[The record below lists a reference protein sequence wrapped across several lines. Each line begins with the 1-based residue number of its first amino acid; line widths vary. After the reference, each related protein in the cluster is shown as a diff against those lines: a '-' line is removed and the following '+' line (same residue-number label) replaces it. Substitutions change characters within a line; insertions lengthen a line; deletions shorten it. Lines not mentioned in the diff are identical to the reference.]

1 MSDYDRAPLTA
12 WLRHTR
18 KMARHFRRMAH
29 EMVKK
34 EISYEKMRDQFY
46 KDDDKEA
53 IDRAFSQFA
62 DARGRICNPPM
73 NGASEFMNAGMAGG
87 ARRKNRR
94 RATRRHR
101 RHH

>member
-18 KMARHFRRMAH
+18 KMARHFRNMAH

-62 DARGRICNPPM
+62 DARSRICNPPM
-73 NGASEFMNAGMAGG
+73 NGASEFMNASMAGG
-87 ARRKNRR
+87 ARRRR
-94 RATRRHR
+94 TRRGRGR

>member
-18 KMARHFRRMAH
+18 KMTRHFRHMAH

-62 DARGRICNPPM
+62 DARTKICNPAM
-73 NGASEFMNAGMAGG
+73 NGASEFVNANMAGG
-87 ARRKNRR
+87 SRPRR
-94 RATRRHR
+94 RRSRSRRTRRH
-101 RHH
+101 H